1 VMTLVQPMTFVT
13 VVTVGVII
21 PLHRSVNTGAVNVG
35 SLGQLVV
42 WLVPAGVVI
51 AGGVTSITVIVW
63 LVLLVLRQPSSAV
76 HVRVMSLVQPMTFVT
91 VTTVGVMIPLHR
103 SVNTGAVNVGS
114 LGQLVV
120 WLVPAGVVIAG
131 GVTSI
136 TVIVWLVEL
145 VLRQPSSAVH
155 VRVMTLVQPM

>member
-1 VMTLVQPMTFVT
+1 MTLVQPMTFVT
-13 VVTVGVII
+13 VVMVGVMI

-63 LVLLVLRQPSSAV
+63 LVLLVLKQPSCAV
-76 HVRVMSLVQPMTFVT
+76 HVRVITLVQPMTFVT

-103 SVNTGAVNVGS
+103 SVKTGSPNTGAF
-114 LGQLVV
+114 GQLVV
-120 WLVPAGVVIAG
+120 
-131 GVTSI
+131 
-136 TVIVWLVEL
+136 
-145 VLRQPSSAVH
+145 
-155 VRVMTLVQPM
+155 